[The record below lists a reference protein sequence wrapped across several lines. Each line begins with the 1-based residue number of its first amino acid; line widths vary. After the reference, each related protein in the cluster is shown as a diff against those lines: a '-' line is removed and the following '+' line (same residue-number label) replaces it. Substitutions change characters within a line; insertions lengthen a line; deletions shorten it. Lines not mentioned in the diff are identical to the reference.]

1 MLSGAALRKTGEGWE
16 FASEAAL
23 EDFIWENLQQ
33 LFGLTPLKRQYALK
47 GEVCDILAL
56 DEQKQ
61 LVIIELKNAED
72 RYVIQQLTRYYDN
85 LLDEKTFSEQINYGQ
100 PVRLLAIAP
109 SFHRH
114 NLIDRKYNLLKIDLL
129 QLQVL
134 KDNERFNLQLQ
145 DIDNNQT
152 WSIPIP
158 YQELKFVSASGD
170 IPETPQL
177 LLDWLGA
184 CTGEEQQAILKLR
197 EKILGFDGR
206 IKEEIEGR
214 NIIRYGKGKSKPV
227 AEICYQ
233 RAYRK
238 PVAFLWLPTPTSS
251 WFGQKELIG
260 RLRLWI
266 DGETVTHIGHVPEGF
281 GRMRL
286 QSEWDAMPQE
296 KRSKSMFHSGSYK
309 SFTPV
314 AIPNSYNNASNS
326 LESLADLALTKWLA
340 RI

>member
-1 MLSGAALRKTGEGWE
+1 MG
-16 FASEAAL
+16 F
-23 EDFIWENLQQ
+23 
-33 LFGLTPLKRQYALK
+33 TPLKRQYAVK

-56 DEQKQ
+56 DEQQQ

-85 LLDEKTFSEQINYGQ
+85 LLDEQAFLEQIDYGQ
-100 PVRLLAIAP
+100 PVRLVAIAP
-109 SFHRH
+109 SFHKH

-129 QLQVL
+129 QVQVL
-134 KDNERFNLQLQ
+134 KYDEQFQLKLQ
-145 DIDNNQT
+145 DIDDNQT

-158 YQELKFVSASGD
+158 YQELKFSSTSGD

-197 EKILGFDGR
+197 EKILGFDRR

-214 NIIRYGKGKSKPV
+214 STIRYGKGKSKPV
-227 AEICYQ
+227 AELCYQ
-233 RAYRK
+233 KASRK
-238 PVAFLWLPTPTSS
+238 PVVFLWLPTPTSS
-251 WFGQKELIG
+251 RFGQKELIG

-266 DGETVTHIGHVPEGF
+266 DSETVTHIGHVPEGF

-286 QSEWDAMPQE
+286 QSEWDAMPRE
-296 KRSKSMFHSGSYK
+296 NRPKHMFLY
-309 SFTPV
+309 
-314 AIPNSYNNASNS
+314 
-326 LESLADLALTKWLA
+326 AL
-340 RI
+340 I